1 MARSTARKR
10 ALNTLFE
17 ADVRGQEFTD
27 LLTERIAH
35 PGAQTPL
42 PDYAIEI
49 VHGVSAHRRT
59 LDKALG
65 DALESWEVKRMP
77 AIDRNLARMAAWEI
91 VYNDEIPAGVAIN
104 EAIALAKTYAGDDT
118 PDLLFGVL
126 STVEKNADAIRTEEI
141 EWQEKRAA
149 EAAAQAQKDEEE
161 AQADTSSTSE
171 TSGENTRS
179 ETNLSNLSFA
189 DFSISNT
196 SSEDSA
202 DSTESTESVDFAEP
216 TESSESKNE
225 DAFPDPHNNTDEA
238 LNSDN

>member
-27 LLTERIAH
+27 LLTERIAY

-42 PDYAIEI
+42 PDYAMEI

-77 AIDRNLARMAAWEI
+77 AVDRNLARMAAWEI

-149 EAAAQAQKDEEE
+149 EAQKDEEE

-202 DSTESTESVDFAEP
+202 DSTESTES
-216 TESSESKNE
+216 SESKNE